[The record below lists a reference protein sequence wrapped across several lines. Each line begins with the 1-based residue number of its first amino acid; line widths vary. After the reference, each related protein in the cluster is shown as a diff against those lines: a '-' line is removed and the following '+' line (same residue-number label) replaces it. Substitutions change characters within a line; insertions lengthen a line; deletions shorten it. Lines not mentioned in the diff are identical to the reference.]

1 MPSKSNGV
9 TVCIMVY
16 ERLLSLGFS
25 YSMCGAYWYKVAVA
39 RTFKRISKQL
49 LEEEQSLATAYF
61 LFFKDLRILKV
72 VLLFCIAV
80 FFLEILDVRMICLS
94 PHDASKQRREMA
106 TLFRCTDLNR
116 SAVL

>member
-1 MPSKSNGV
+1 MPSKSNGF

-61 LFFKDLRILKV
+61 LFFKD
-72 VLLFCIAV
+72 F
-80 FFLEILDVRMICLS
+80 
-94 PHDASKQRREMA
+94 
-106 TLFRCTDLNR
+106 
-116 SAVL
+116 